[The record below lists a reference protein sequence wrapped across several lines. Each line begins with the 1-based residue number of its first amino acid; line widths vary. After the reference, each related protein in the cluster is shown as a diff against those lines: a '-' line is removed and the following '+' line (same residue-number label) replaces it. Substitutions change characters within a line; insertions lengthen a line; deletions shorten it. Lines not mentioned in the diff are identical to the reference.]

1 MGRRRHVVC
10 DVSLVP
16 RVRTASRDG
25 SGLRRQGRPHS
36 RLSATTSAG
45 CDCGGAP
52 PHGARAMTTLM
63 DRARLW
69 LANTPE
75 AHGIPYDSMHEAKGA
90 DLVRDL
96 LAALSPVPPH
106 SDEIA
111 QLRALRDAVLELAR
125 TWEHEAEEIDQ
136 DGDFCCAHT
145 RRND

>member
-1 MGRRRHVVC
+1 
-10 DVSLVP
+10 
-16 RVRTASRDG
+16 
-25 SGLRRQGRPHS
+25 
-36 RLSATTSAG
+36 
-45 CDCGGAP
+45 
-52 PHGARAMTTLM
+52 MTTLM

-145 RRND
+145 RRNDAGALVDLLRAVSPAALPPTEPEK